1 MLRQR
6 DLGQCARGTRGA
18 PFPNRVDM
26 EIAMD
31 VAATCVTW
39 NALGFKRKSAPED
52 PREAV
57 HSLKL

>member
-6 DLGQCARGTRGA
+6 DLGQCARDTCGA
-18 PFPNRVDM
+18 PFLNLVDM

-31 VAATCVTW
+31 VAANYVTW
-39 NALGFKRKSAPED
+39 NALGFERKSAPED

-57 HSLKL
+57 YSLTL